1 MVLCEGSANNETWI
15 DRGTRSSTVVQRSRH
30 HVIYGGGGRRSYGRG
45 PLGLR
50 LGLCALPWRVAAHFV
65 ARPMRPKVAD
75 LQVFPPMARP
85 GLEPG
90 TPRFSDVRAS
100 RSNPAKTPAT
110 RGIERRSRK
119 RATPANSMLSSAIR
133 EMDGDPSPDGARS
146 ATCEPHPALD
156 RARGGGVE
164 PARTPS

>member
-65 ARPMRPKVAD
+65 GPAYATKSSRFAGISSDGETRTRTGDTTIFRRAC
-75 LQVFPPMARP
+75 QS
-85 GLEPG
+85 LEPC
-90 TPRFSDVRAS
+90 
-100 RSNPAKTPAT
+100 
-110 RGIERRSRK
+110 E
-119 RATPANSMLSSAIR
+119 NSCKQ
-133 EMDGDPSPDGARS
+133 EG
-146 ATCEPHPALD
+146 
-156 RARGGGVE
+156 
-164 PARTPS
+164 